1 MILTPEIIARLAVLG
16 ALVVIAQVV
25 CFSKMDVF
33 GSDPD
38 VLLLVV
44 FSVGVLGGSLTGA
57 VFGFSVGLLMDCLL
71 LETLGGFALTLLSV
85 GYVAGRY
92 REAIGRPTR
101 GAVPLLGAALTLLGA
116 LVIAAIQI
124 GTGVDANVSFLV
136 VRDAIVTSLIGAALA
151 IPVLLGVRLVVRSAL
166 VDERRAARAPD
177 RGAGHGDAIAT
188 MYRRTPESE
197 PERRTSPLVSAD
209 LDPDRDRDRDLLGPL
224 PPPLVRAG
232 PLRRQVPDPGERQ
245 PHPPGPG
252 AGPARRHPRPQREG
266 AGREPH
272 RTRARGDPAGSART
286 PAPDALPRASICSPR
301 SPGCRFSEIRKAFR
315 DGNTACARRPGDPE
329 EGPRGWTRSTTC
341 ARTSRA
347 SRG

>member
-1 MILTPEIIARLAVLG
+1 MILTPGIIARLAVLG
-16 ALVVIAQVV
+16 AVVVIAQVV

-44 FSVGVLGGSLTGA
+44 FSVGVMGGSLTGA

-166 VDERRAARAPD
+166 VDERRAVRRPTM
-177 RGAGHGDAIAT
+177 RG
-188 MYRRTPESE
+188 
-197 PERRTSPLVSAD
+197 
-209 LDPDRDRDRDLLGPL
+209 
-224 PPPLVRAG
+224 
-232 PLRRQVPDPGERQ
+232 
-245 PHPPGPG
+245 
-252 AGPARRHPRPQREG
+252 
-266 AGREPH
+266 
-272 RTRARGDPAGSART
+272 GSAR
-286 PAPDALPRASICSPR
+286 SHS
-301 SPGCRFSEIRKAFR
+301 F
-315 DGNTACARRPGDPE
+315 N
-329 EGPRGWTRSTTC
+329 EGPAETP
-341 ARTSRA
+341 
-347 SRG
+347 